1 MFVRSPPCV
10 IPPSF
15 ALAYLFKAM
24 VSVLWFWCA
33 RVLGL
38 VCEKE
43 EKRAVG
49 ERPKYERA
57 RERARTP
64 EREGERYETEKEE
77 YRVRS
82 IALLRDACG

>member
-24 VSVLWFWCA
+24 VSVLFWCA

-43 EKRAVG
+43 KRAVG
-49 ERPKYERA
+49 ERPEYERA

-64 EREGERYETEKEE
+64 ERER
-77 YRVRS
+77 
-82 IALLRDACG
+82 ARDTRRKRKNIV